1 MLFFGGD
8 SNIEEGDQILISL
21 AGDDTWPNQY
31 TNSIPQ
37 HFLGA
42 IHSVRTHL
50 MTNFST
56 PWMNPFHS
64 PSCVR
69 T

>member
-1 MLFFGGD
+1 ML
-8 SNIEEGDQILISL
+8 IMMEENNGISL

-31 TNSIPQ
+31 TKSIPQ

-56 PWMNPFHS
+56 PLDEPLPF
-64 PSCVR
+64 PQLR
-69 T
+69 TYLMVP